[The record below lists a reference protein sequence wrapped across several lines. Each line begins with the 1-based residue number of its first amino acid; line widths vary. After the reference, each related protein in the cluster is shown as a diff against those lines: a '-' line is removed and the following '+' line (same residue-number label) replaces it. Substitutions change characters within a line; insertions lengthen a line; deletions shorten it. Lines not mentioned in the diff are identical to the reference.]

1 MDRTDAISKLT
12 ARGEQ
17 FELQD
22 ITINGN
28 VCKWFVNAP
37 STLPQMIKESISDQ
51 TFYVYKTERYTFNEM
66 YQRASSLAAEL
77 IEKYGISPGDRVAIG
92 MRNYP
97 EWPIAF
103 TAITSIGGIVV
114 ALNAWWESDELEYGL
129 NHTGTKVAIVDQERL
144 DRIIGNDRLNEMHLI
159 SVRSEPEERAQP
171 IEPLLSRKVDMPEVE
186 LGPDDDAV
194 ILFTSGSTGHPKG
207 SVSTHRNILA
217 SLLSWELD
225 LTCMAVLKGRTKSK
239 KNGSKAYTDSTLLGM
254 PLFHVNGLLAVLL
267 ASYRKQRKVVAMY
280 KWDPMRAVELVER
293 EKIISFVGT
302 PAMTGD
308 IMLAAQDTGHDVGS
322 LLAVGGGGAARAGSQ
337 VKGLDDTFKNA
348 KPGTAWGMT
357 ETNSIG
363 TSIVGDDYLSRPSS
377 SGRVSAV
384 LELGVV
390 DDGGNFLPSGERGEL
405 LIRGTSVIHKYWERP
420 DSIDDFLEDGWF
432 RTGDIAYIDKE
443 GFLYVVDRLKQIIIR
458 GGENIGCSEVE
469 SALAGYPSIIEAC
482 VYGVPDERLGEEVAA
497 TIYADNQVDVAALQ
511 ESLKSKLANFKIPK
525 YVRISET
532 PLARIASGKIDKK
545 SIQKE
550 HVLELDTKKT

>member
-1 MDRTDAISKLT
+1 
-12 ARGEQ
+12 
-17 FELQD
+17 
-22 ITINGN
+22 
-28 VCKWFVNAP
+28 
-37 STLPQMIKESISDQ
+37 
-51 TFYVYKTERYTFNEM
+51 
-66 YQRASSLAAEL
+66 
-77 IEKYGISPGDRVAIG
+77 
-92 MRNYP
+92 
-97 EWPIAF
+97 
-103 TAITSIGGIVV
+103 
-114 ALNAWWESDELEYGL
+114 
-129 NHTGTKVAIVDQERL
+129 
-144 DRIIGNDRLNEMHLI
+144 
-159 SVRSEPEERAQP
+159 
-171 IEPLLSRKVDMPEVE
+171 
-186 LGPDDDAV
+186 
-194 ILFTSGSTGHPKG
+194 
-207 SVSTHRNILA
+207 
-217 SLLSWELD
+217 
-225 LTCMAVLKGRTKSK
+225 
-239 KNGSKAYTDSTLLGM
+239 
-254 PLFHVNGLLAVLL
+254 
-267 ASYRKQRKVVAMY
+267 MY

-322 LLAVGGGGAARAGSQ
+322 LLAVGGGGAARAESQ

>member
-225 LTCMAVLKGRTKSK
+225 LTCMAVLKG
-239 KNGSKAYTDSTLLGM
+239 SKAYTDSTLLGM

-280 KWDPMRAVELVER
+280 KWDPNVAVELVEA
-293 EKIISFVGT
+293 EKIVSFVGT

-308 IMLAAQDTGHDVGS
+308 IMLAAQKQDKDVSS
-322 LLAVGGGGAARAGSQ
+322 LLAVGGGGSARAESQ
-337 VKGLDDTFKNA
+337 VKGIDETFKNA
-348 KPGTAWGMT
+348 KPNTGWGMT

-363 TSIVGDDYLSRPSS
+363 TSIGGEEYLMRPSS

-384 LELGVV
+384 LELGIV
-390 DDGGNFLPSGERGEL
+390 DSDDNFVKAGERGEL
-405 LIRGTSVIHKYWERP
+405 LVRGTSVIHKYWDRP
-420 DSIDDFLEDGWF
+420 DSSGDFLEGGWF
-432 RTGDIAYIDKE
+432 RTGDIAYLDE
-443 GFLYVVDRLKQIIIR
+443 DGYLYIVDRLKQIIIR
-458 GGENIGCSEVE
+458 GGENIGCAEVE
-469 SALAGYPSIIEAC
+469 SAMLNDPAIIEVS
-482 VYGVPDERLGEEVAA
+482 VYGVADQRLGEDVAA
-497 TIYADNQVDVAALQ
+497 TIYVDREVDVDAIR
-511 ESLKSKLANFKIPK
+511 SNLKLKIAGFKIPK
-525 YVRISET
+525 HIRVTTE
-532 PLARIASGKIDKK
+532 PLVRIASGKIDKK
-545 SIQKE
+545 TIQKD
-550 HVLELDTKKT
+550 HQKLLDLE

>member
-239 KNGSKAYTDSTLLGM
+239 KM
-254 PLFHVNGLLAVLL
+254 
-267 ASYRKQRKVVAMY
+267 
-280 KWDPMRAVELVER
+280 
-293 EKIISFVGT
+293 
-302 PAMTGD
+302 
-308 IMLAAQDTGHDVGS
+308 AAK
-322 LLAVGGGGAARAGSQ
+322 R
-337 VKGLDDTFKNA
+337 
-348 KPGTAWGMT
+348 
-357 ETNSIG
+357 
-363 TSIVGDDYLSRPSS
+363 
-377 SGRVSAV
+377 
-384 LELGVV
+384 
-390 DDGGNFLPSGERGEL
+390 
-405 LIRGTSVIHKYWERP
+405 
-420 DSIDDFLEDGWF
+420 
-432 RTGDIAYIDKE
+432 
-443 GFLYVVDRLKQIIIR
+443 
-458 GGENIGCSEVE
+458 
-469 SALAGYPSIIEAC
+469 
-482 VYGVPDERLGEEVAA
+482 
-497 TIYADNQVDVAALQ
+497 
-511 ESLKSKLANFKIPK
+511 IP
-525 YVRISET
+525 I
-532 PLARIASGKIDKK
+532 
-545 SIQKE
+545 
-550 HVLELDTKKT
+550 